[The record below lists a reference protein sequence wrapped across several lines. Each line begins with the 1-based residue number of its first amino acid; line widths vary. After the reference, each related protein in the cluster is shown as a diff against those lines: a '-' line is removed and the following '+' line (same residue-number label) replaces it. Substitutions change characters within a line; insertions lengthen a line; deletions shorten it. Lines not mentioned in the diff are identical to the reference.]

1 MAKRFIDTA
10 LFDDDWFMDLSK
22 DAKLLWIYFITK
34 CDHAGIL
41 HLNPKL
47 CQLQTGIKDLG
58 TVRQQLGNRIVTV
71 REQLFF
77 IPKFVEY
84 QYPGFP
90 DCKFQ
95 MAKSA
100 IAILEKYDLIKNSI
114 LTVPE
119 QLGDCIGN
127 SNGNGI
133 SNGNGKKGESEGKKK
148 FIPPTLEEVKSYFSE
163 NGYTED
169 SAIRAFNHYA
179 LGNWHD
185 SHGTPVIAWKQKIHT
200 NWFKPENIIK
210 STSDP
215 EEYQREVRRLMDKNG
230 NQK

>member
-1 MAKRFIDTA
+1 MSKRFIDTA

-58 TVRQQLGNRIVTV
+58 TVRQQLGNRIITV

-148 FIPPTLEEVKSYFSE
+148 FNPPTLDEVKLYFTE
-163 NGYTED
+163 NGFSSQAAE
-169 SAIRAFNHYA
+169 RAFRGYNVA
-179 LGNWHD
+179 NWID
-185 SHGTPVIAWKQKIHT
+185 SKGKPVLNWKQKM
-200 NWFKPENIIK
+200 NNVWFTDENKIK
-210 STSDP
+210 VNPNDP
-215 EEYQREVRRLMDKNG
+215 DEFLKQLKEIEARNG
-230 NQK
+230 N